1 MLILLIEAGGI
12 GIMTFAAAT
21 LLAIGHR
28 LGIDEQQLIRDCM
41 NYSRVSD
48 IAWLIRRIVVVVVV
62 VVVQAVGVALSVTD
76 ARLGL

>member
-1 MLILLIEAGGI
+1 
-12 GIMTFAAAT
+12 MTFAAAT

-62 VVVQAVGVALSVTD
+62 VQAVGVALSVTD

>member
-1 MLILLIEAGGI
+1 VLILLIEAGGI

-62 VVVQAVGVALSVTD
+62 VQAVGVALSVTD

>member
-62 VVVQAVGVALSVTD
+62 VQAVGVALSVTD